1 MLEVKIKK
9 LDYHAVIP
17 TYSKEGDAGM
27 DLTAIEIEITED
39 YIEYGTGLAV
49 EIPYGYVGL
58 LFPRSSVSKKDLL
71 LCNSVGVV
79 DAGYRGEIKLRFKI
93 TEDNIDNIY
102 DVGERVGQIVI
113 MPFPEIK
120 FLESATLSDSVR
132 GTNGYGSTN
141 V

>member
-9 LDYHAVIP
+9 LDYYAVIP